1 MATEEVKEV
10 IVKVVKLTDHFEQRG
25 DKVVQSTLQAAQS
38 LNQAA
43 QNAANTSERIT
54 AKALD
59 SFRDVAGDVLL
70 QGIREPLRDCDK
82 TLQSSAHKIESATNQ
97 LEQKMNQMHNMH
109 AANAWKAFIA
119 SAVGSLA
126 IIGVAVYMFMSAK
139 QEIKRTDWIS
149 SINSAVANGKLAA
162 CTDGGICAI
171 VDKKQIRL
179 DK

>member
-1 MATEEVKEV
+1 MGTEEVKEV
-10 IVKVVKLTDHFEQRG
+10 IVKVAKLTDHFEQRG

-59 SFRDVAGDVLL
+59 NFRDVAGDVLL
-70 QGIREPLRDCDK
+70 QGIREPLKDCDK
-82 TLQSSAHKIESATNQ
+82 TLQSSAYKIEVSAHQ
-97 LEQKMNQMHNMH
+97 LEQKMKQMQNMH
-109 AANAWKAFIA
+109 TANAWKAFIA

-149 SINSAVANGKLAA
+149 SINSAVASGKLAA
-162 CTDGGICAI
+162 CTDGGICALI
-171 VDKKQIRL
+171 DKKQIRL